1 MEDMEMAVV
10 MVEGMANLATVV
22 GMVMATGL
30 DTEDTT
36 MVTEEAMGLGME
48 EDMGTV
54 AGMVDL
60 DMEVGMVSLGT
71 EEDMVEDMAVDMVVV
86 TEEDMVTAAGMVE
99 VGAMEADMAAEATL
113 VVEDT
118 MVDGIKRRNYTC
130 FSMSNK

>member
-36 MVTEEAMGLGME
+36 MVME

-60 DMEVGMVSLGT
+60 DMEVGMVSLG
-71 EEDMVEDMAVDMVVV
+71 MAEDMAVDTVVV
-86 TEEDMVTAAGMVE
+86 TEEDMVTVAGMVE
-99 VGAMEADMAAEATL
+99 VGAMEADMAVAAAATL

-118 MVDGIKRRNYTC
+118 MVDGIKQHNYAC
-130 FSMSNK
+130 FTMPNK

>member
-118 MVDGIKRRNYTC
+118 MVDGIKQHNYAC
-130 FSMSNK
+130 FTMPNK